1 MGFIGICNRN
11 LKCRIKDFCIQNN
24 YEYLGNTETG
34 FMVHGKEW
42 NHFGVFDNQFN
53 VIVPIGWGKLDEVAA
68 GYLVYS
74 GMYLGDDIETVFCGY
89 RLLDKYTGKVIL
101 ECECEKTGE
110 KADEFFSKVEELR
123 QCINEDNVNK
133 KVKRK

>member
-1 MGFIGICNRN
+1 
-11 LKCRIKDFCIQNN
+11 
-24 YEYLGNTETG
+24 
-34 FMVHGKEW
+34 
-42 NHFGVFDNQFN
+42 
-53 VIVPIGWGKLDEVAA
+53 
-68 GYLVYS
+68 
-74 GMYLGDDIETVFCGY
+74 MYLGDDIETVFCGY